1 MDTLIQNPFPSYFRY
16 AHEKARHGR
25 KTPGNERGGKR
36 LDLNDCAWVWQFA
49 TGPFK
54 HS

>member
-1 MDTLIQNPFPSYFRY
+1 MDTLIQNLFPSYFRY
-16 AHEKARHGR
+16 AHEKARRGR

-36 LDLNDCAWVWQFA
+36 LDLNDSAKPRQGA
-49 TGPFK
+49 TGNFK